1 MNKYGFVSKRITR
14 FCNFEPQENWNLK
27 KMQIISN
34 EPPKS
39 RKDKSDLSDFYD
51 ETGPDLAYLKF
62 KISQTGFK
70 VFSRKKSLKDEC

>member
-1 MNKYGFVSKRITR
+1 MGSFRKELRDFVILNRPKI
-14 FCNFEPQENWNLK
+14 EILK
-27 KMQIISN
+27 KIQIISN